1 VRRPS
6 TLLALGLFA
15 LTRAAAADTTLT
27 LDGTLLDDGVDH
39 VRVPFEVPAGT
50 QEVEIAHD
58 DLSDVDILDFGLD
71 DPNGFRGWGGGNSEN
86 AVVGALA
93 ASRSYLAGPLPAG
106 TWNVVIGKAKLV
118 EGSADYHLVVTL
130 RDAPTLA
137 PQPERTPYV
146 PSPPLSSEKRWYAG
160 DFHVHSIESGDA
172 RPPLDEVASFART
185 RGLDFVELSDHNTV
199 SQLDFL
205 VSAQAAHPDLLLL
218 PGVEYTTYDGH
229 ANGIGATVWVDHKIG
244 QPGVDIA
251 GAAAA
256 FRAQG
261 ALFAINHPKL
271 DLGSQCIGCAW
282 KHTLSPDAIDAVEIA
297 TSGANA
303 IFGQATFAFWEEL
316 CDSGRHVVA
325 IAGSDDHG
333 AGQDPGAFGTPIGT
347 PATYVLADGLSA
359 AAIVEGVRA
368 GRTVVKLGGT
378 GDPMIELGSA
388 IEPEG
393 DTVHAESTLLRVTI
407 RGGAGLAMA
416 WVKNG
421 KRDGA
426 VDIPSDPFVVER
438 RVVAPATGE
447 DRYRVEVHRDG
458 DLTTTTS
465 YLWLGF
471 LAGVGVPEVTPQ
483 AEESGCG
490 CAVVGSAAEEPWIA
504 RLGVWVALGAAAF
517 LRRRGGRGPDGR
529 TADGL
534 VRGASLST
542 ERSAT
547 LPACSPRNPAALS
560 PPSSP

>member
-1 VRRPS
+1 
-6 TLLALGLFA
+6 
-15 LTRAAAADTTLT
+15 
-27 LDGTLLDDGVDH
+27 
-39 VRVPFEVPAGT
+39 
-50 QEVEIAHD
+50 
-58 DLSDVDILDFGLD
+58 
-71 DPNGFRGWGGGNSEN
+71 
-86 AVVGALA
+86 
-93 ASRSYLAGPLPAG
+93 
-106 TWNVVIGKAKLV
+106 
-118 EGSADYHLVVTL
+118 
-130 RDAPTLA
+130 
-137 PQPERTPYV
+137 
-146 PSPPLSSEKRWYAG
+146 
-160 DFHVHSIESGDA
+160 
-172 RPPLDEVASFART
+172 
-185 RGLDFVELSDHNTV
+185 
-199 SQLDFL
+199 
-205 VSAQAAHPDLLLL
+205 
-218 PGVEYTTYDGH
+218 
-229 ANGIGATVWVDHKIG
+229 
-244 QPGVDIA
+244 
-251 GAAAA
+251 
-256 FRAQG
+256 
-261 ALFAINHPKL
+261 
-271 DLGSQCIGCAW
+271 
-282 KHTLSPDAIDAVEIA
+282 
-297 TSGANA
+297 
-303 IFGQATFAFWEEL
+303 
-316 CDSGRHVVA
+316 
-325 IAGSDDHG
+325 
-333 AGQDPGAFGTPIGT
+333 
-347 PATYVLADGLSA
+347 
-359 AAIVEGVRA
+359 
-368 GRTVVKLGGT
+368 VVKLQGPD
-378 GDPMIELGSA
+378 DPMVELRAGDA
-388 IEPEG
+388 AMIG
-393 DTVHAESTLLRVTI
+393 DTVRAESTLLRVTI